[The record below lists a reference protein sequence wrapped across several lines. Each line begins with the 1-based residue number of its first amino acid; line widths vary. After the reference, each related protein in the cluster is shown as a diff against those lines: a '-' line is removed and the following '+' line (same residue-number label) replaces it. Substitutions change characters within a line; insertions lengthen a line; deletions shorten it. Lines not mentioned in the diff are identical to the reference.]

1 MSNFKV
7 KDKKIIPEFV
17 GSLMKAIAKRSANK
31 AVRDLEKNPVIK
43 KHIDKIKKIDNEMKA
58 DIEGRSNKDPKFK
71 KAFDATMQ
79 AIRNLSK

>member
-17 GSLMKAIAKRSANK
+17 GSLMKAIARRSASK

-43 KHIDKIKKIDNEMKA
+43 KHIDKIKKIDKEMKA
-58 DIEGRSNKDPKFK
+58 DIQKRLKTDKEFK
-71 KAFDATMQ
+71 KDWKAAGDFIDS
-79 AIRNLSK
+79 L